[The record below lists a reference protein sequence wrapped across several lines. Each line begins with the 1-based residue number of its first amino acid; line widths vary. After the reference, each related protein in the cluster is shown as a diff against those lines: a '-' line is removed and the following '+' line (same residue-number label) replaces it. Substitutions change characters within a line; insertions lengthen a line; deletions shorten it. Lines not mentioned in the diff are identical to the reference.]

1 MGWYQTAWAAGEL
14 YAVTVLSGTH
24 VVCIS
29 LGPGAVLWTPE
40 RRGWYLWTL
49 VISSPGKRARKKVPI
64 LSLAHTLPL
73 HLSKGISYLYKHTV
87 TEKALCYWPDFL
99 EKMYT
104 CIKFFPPLG
113 KMFTKLNLRSIA
125 FSSCWF
131 LIFFFFFSPF
141 IKVMVLLS
149 GVIAFLVNLSIY
161 WIIGNTSPVT
171 YPFCYFSKIP
181 FIQLRLFPSLLFLV
195 PNTPCRQIYVN
206 SAL

>member
-1 MGWYQTAWAAGEL
+1 MGRCQTAWAAGEL

-24 VVCIS
+24 VICIS
-29 LGPGAVLWTPE
+29 VGPGAVLRTPE
-40 RRGWYLWTL
+40 RRGWYLWSL
-49 VISSPGKRARKKVPI
+49 VISGPGKRASKKVPV
-64 LSLAHTLPL
+64 LSPAHTLPL

-87 TEKALCYWPDFL
+87 TEKALCYCPDFL
-99 EKMYT
+99 EKFM
-104 CIKFFPPLG
+104 KLFPPHWV
-113 KMFTKLNLRSIA
+113 KFKLNLRSIA
-125 FSSCWF
+125 FSSCW
-131 LIFFFFFSPF
+131 LFFFF

-181 FIQLRLFPSLLFLV
+181 LIQLWLFPSLLFLV
-195 PNTPCRQIYVN
+195 QNTPCRQIYVN

>member
-1 MGWYQTAWAAGEL
+1 MGWCQTAWAAGEL

-131 LIFFFFFSPF
+131 LIFFFFSPLSSRSWFFCLVLSPF
-141 IKVMVLLS
+141 WLTCPFTGSLGTRLLLR
-149 GVIAFLVNLSIY
+149 ILSA
-161 WIIGNTSPVT
+161 TSLK
-171 YPFCYFSKIP
+171 YHSFSWGYF
-181 FIQLRLFPSLLFLV
+181 LLFYFWCQTHPV
-195 PNTPCRQIYVN
+195 DKYM
-206 SAL
+206 